1 MTRVSLNSGEGV
13 QTLLYEVSQKR
24 AQMTLMSVELA
35 AHSSKLEAQSYP
47 GPKGM
52 ELRDRS
58 SVSPGV
64 EGVGA
69 QSSVS
74 PGVEGVGAQS
84 HPGLKGC
91 KC

>member
-1 MTRVSLNSGEGV
+1 
-13 QTLLYEVSQKR
+13 
-24 AQMTLMSVELA
+24 MTLMSVELA

-58 SVSPGV
+58 SVSRGVEGVGAQSSGSPGV

>member
-1 MTRVSLNSGEGV
+1 
-13 QTLLYEVSQKR
+13 
-24 AQMTLMSVELA
+24 MTLMSVELA

-64 EGVGA
+64 EGVGE
-69 QSSVS
+69 SGSWLGS
-74 PGVEGVGAQS
+74 GRVGR
-84 HPGLKGC
+84 GLRRE
-91 KC
+91 

>member
-1 MTRVSLNSGEGV
+1 
-13 QTLLYEVSQKR
+13 
-24 AQMTLMSVELA
+24 MTLMSVELA

-69 QSSVS
+69 QS
-74 PGVEGVGAQS
+74 